1 MGRHIPSFSYRLG
14 NERLESS
21 PNERDLDV
29 LIDSKLNMS
38 QQCAQAARKTNCILG
53 CIRNGIASQLRLVI
67 VPLCTALVCPHL
79 EYCVQFWAPQYKKDI
94 KLLENVQRRS
104 RKIVKGLQGKAYM
117 EQLRALGFFSPEKR
131 KLRGDLMAAYSSSHG
146 RGGAILI
153 CSL

>member
-1 MGRHIPSFSYRLG
+1 MGRHIPTFSYRLG

-21 PNERDLDV
+21 PSERDLDV

-104 RKIVKGLQGKAYM
+104 WKIV
-117 EQLRALGFFSPEKR
+117 RALGFFSPEKR